1 MNEPVIRYC
10 AQGHIYDASVHA
22 QCPYCEKIL
31 QNQRKLAS
39 ELSFGMQTDYA
50 EETELLRD
58 ETELLQHAPDRY
70 EDATEQL
77 REASESVRS
86 GPHSPES
93 AAENDGK
100 EGFTAGW
107 LVCLQGPERGQS
119 FTVLCSPC
127 FLAQGQEESLAVLPV
142 SGDAASTHPFFFKR
156 GSGSVFLRN
165 MTEVPCYMDG
175 QRIFGAAEM
184 PSGARIEVYGRV
196 FIFVPL
202 PGGLFDW
209 E

>member
-50 EETELLRD
+50 EETELLQEETELLQHASD
-58 ETELLQHAPDRY
+58 LYEDATELLQHAPDRY

-77 REASESVRS
+77 REAED
-86 GPHSPES
+86 
-93 AAENDGK
+93 DGK

-127 FLAQGQEESLAVLPV
+127 FLAQGQEGSLAVLPV